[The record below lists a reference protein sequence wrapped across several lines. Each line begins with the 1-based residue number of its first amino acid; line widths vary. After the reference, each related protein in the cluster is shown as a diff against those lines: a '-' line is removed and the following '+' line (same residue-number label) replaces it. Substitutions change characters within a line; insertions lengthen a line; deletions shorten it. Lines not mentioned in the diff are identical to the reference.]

1 MWRNTMQMEEQLI
14 ALTKKTLED
23 LVHKRYEK
31 LILEQTL
38 TEETAT
44 FLQEVFELQGN
55 LTWPLDEALLDIDV
69 YEMNDQSYFVT
80 EIRYL
85 WFDHEESAIVL
96 FCKAFTNAEKT
107 AITAFIIDTV
117 DA

>member
-1 MWRNTMQMEEQLI
+1 MQIEKQLI
-14 ALTKKTLED
+14 KLTKNTLDD

-55 LTWPLDEALLDIDV
+55 LTWPLEEALLDIDV

-85 WFDHEESAIVL
+85 WFDDEESALVL
-96 FCKAFTNAEKT
+96 FCKAFSNPEKS
-107 AITAFIIDTV
+107 AVTAFKIDTV

>member
-1 MWRNTMQMEEQLI
+1 MKIEEQLI
-14 ALTKKTLED
+14 ALTKNTLED

-55 LTWPLDEALLDIDV
+55 LTWPLDESMLDIDV
-69 YEMNDQSYFVT
+69 YAMNDASYFVT

-85 WFDHEESAIVL
+85 WFDDEESAIVL